1 MMEFGDVLL
10 WLGRM
15 LDTELIEVS
24 GTTVTLAT
32 ALTALIIVL
41 LTFWISRLTRRTARR
56 VLRERDMA
64 AEGATGTALSLI
76 HYLILAIGLAIAL
89 QTLGLEL
96 GALFAAGAVFAVGL
110 GFAMQ
115 DIAQNFVAGVILL
128 AEQSIRPGDVLEVE
142 GTVVQ
147 VRQTGIRA
155 TFVRSRDGE
164 DLIVP
169 NSTLIQSTVKNFTL
183 QDSIYRL
190 KTRVGV
196 AYASDLAQVRQA
208 LEKVAESLR
217 WREPEPEPQIFL
229 RAFGN
234 HAVEFEIAVW
244 MKDPWHSRERLSQLN
259 ESVWW
264 ELKEQGIV
272 IAFPQLDVHFDAGLI
287 EGLRRGGRS
296 GGGGRR
302 EP

>member
-1 MMEFGDVLL
+1 MDIGDLL
-10 WLGRM
+10 RWLGSL
-15 LDTELIEVS
+15 LDSKLIEVS
-24 GTTVTLAT
+24 GTPVTLGT
-32 ALTALIIVL
+32 ALTAVLIVL
-41 LTFWISRLTRRTARR
+41 ITIWISRITRRTVRR
-56 VLRERDMA
+56 VLHERGMA

-89 QTLGLEL
+89 QTVGIEL

-183 QDSIYRL
+183 QDSNFRL

-196 AYASDLAQVRQA
+196 AYSSDLTNVRRA
-208 LEKVAESLR
+208 LENVARDLP
-217 WREPEPEPQIFL
+217 WRETEPEPQVFL
-229 RAFGN
+229 QEFGDSS
-234 HAVEFEIAVW
+234 VQFEIAVW
-244 MKDPWHSRERLSQLN
+244 MKNPWRSRHRLSELN
-259 ESVWW
+259 EAIWW
-264 ELKEQGIV
+264 QLKDQGIV
-272 IAFPQLDVHFDAGLI
+272 IAFPQLDVHFNSGTLDRPPRAEPPAG
-287 EGLRRGGRS
+287 GNG
-296 GGGGRR
+296 
-302 EP
+302 